1 VNEHPEAHGL
11 PFGDTAGSAFGESSP
26 AGCGAAVNC
35 CGIGMATPAFAA
47 SSAARACKR
56 PAIKSSSKWI
66 PDRLTMTGLRVM
78 VRFEVCVVTVM

>member
-1 VNEHPEAHGL
+1 
-11 PFGDTAGSAFGESSP
+11 
-26 AGCGAAVNC
+26 
-35 CGIGMATPAFAA
+35 MATPAFAA
-47 SSAARACKR
+47 SSAARAGKR